1 MKNID
6 NVNFVKCWSRAK
18 IFLSITTPSP
28 LVGVGLFFFL
38 TLSLSAQSWQWGKRG
53 GGEYST
59 NTGNQP
65 EGVYSIVTDNNKNI
79 YTLSVITDGNS
90 NVDGN
95 AVPYYGES
103 GGRDVVLSSF
113 ACDGNYRW
121 SKVFGGFSWEY
132 VNELQIDGQNN
143 VYVTGRLSSNSNIF
157 YPPRIGD
164 DLITVQTQFT
174 RDDSE
179 YFIMKI
185 NNLGVTQWLHRLSLP
200 TVNPDIENRIRSI
213 ALSTDPLGSSYWLVQ
228 LPPGTFCDGALTT
241 TIPYPDIFN
250 VPYYILKYDTN
261 GNFLSSNYL
270 NIQMNYSRFKFYRNH
285 NNGSFLLSGLR
296 INGYYT
302 GNIAGHT
309 VTNSAFVA
317 CLDANR
323 NFLWCQENID
333 LTQFGAKMQ
342 IYNLAFDD
350 NNNIYVATEMVG
362 NIGATTANV
371 FMGYSPPPNAI
382 PLVFLKISADGQTL
396 LAASH
401 GSLNLG
407 ASLVGQITCRGN
419 KVCISDWAGGA
430 TYTWGSQTLTT
441 PNISNQGLVPL
452 LATFD
457 TTTGLCTNLSYIPN
471 DLGTQDIGTAIAI
484 DASGDIIMGGKFGS
498 QLYVG
503 GQTLLNS
510 GGETDFFIAKYSTTA
525 CSPLAVE
532 SQIKPK
538 NTIIAYPNPAIN
550 EISVC
555 VQESCNYNIYSITG
569 ARLQSGVID
578 KNNNTIDISKL
589 SIGEYNI
596 QIINE
601 VGNINDVMIIKK

>member
-1 MKNID
+1 
-6 NVNFVKCWSRAK
+6 
-18 IFLSITTPSP
+18 
-28 LVGVGLFFFL
+28 VGLFFFL

-59 NTGNQP
+59 NTGNQT

-79 YTLSVITDGNS
+79 YTLSVITDSNS

-95 AVPYYGES
+95 VVPYYGES
-103 GGRDVVLSSF
+103 GSRDIILSSF
-113 ACDGNYRW
+113 ACDGSYRW
-121 SKVFGGFSWEY
+121 SKVFGGYGWEY
-132 VNELQIDGQNN
+132 VNELQIDAQSN
-143 VYVTGRLSSNSNIF
+143 VYVTGRLSSNSNVF

-164 DLITVQTQFT
+164 DLIISPSDRSNF
-174 RDDSE
+174 
-179 YFIMKI
+179 YIMKI
-185 NNLGVTQWLHRLSLP
+185 NNLGITQWLHRLSPP
-200 TVNPDIENRIRSI
+200 TVDYNIESKI
-213 ALSTDPLGSSYWLVQ
+213 ASYSLSTDSLGNSYWFVT

-241 TIPYPDIFN
+241 TLPTVGAYYTPF
-250 VPYYILKYDTN
+250 YILKYDTN
-261 GNFLSSNYL
+261 GNFVSGNFLNVQLNYTSV
-270 NIQMNYSRFKFYRNH
+270 QFYRNH
-285 NNGSFLLSGLR
+285 NNGKFYLLGNRPNNS
-296 INGYYT
+296 IPP
-302 GNIAGHT
+302 GNIDGYAIN
-309 VTNSAFVA
+309 NSAFIA

-323 NFLWCQENID
+323 NFLWGQQNID
-333 LTQFGAKMQ
+333 TNPFGVKMQ
-342 IYNLAFDD
+342 QYNLTFDD
-350 NNNIYVATEMVG
+350 NNNIYIATEMVG

-407 ASLVGQITCRGN
+407 ASNRGQITCRGN

-430 TYTWGSQTLTT
+430 TYTWGSQTITT
-441 PNISNQGLVPL
+441 PNVINQGLVPL

-471 DLGTQDIGTAIAI
+471 DLGTQDYGTAIAI
-484 DASGDIIMGGKFGS
+484 DASGDIIMGGSFGS
-498 QLYVG
+498 QMYVG

-550 EISVC
+550 EVSVC

-578 KNNNTIDISKL
+578 KNKNTIDISKL

-596 QIINE
+596 QLINE
-601 VGNINDVMIIKK
+601 VGKINDVMIIKK